1 MMHTPVRAKAPPIK
15 TQGIKTRL
23 AAFIAEH
30 VDWNRRGVWI
40 EPFLGS
46 GAVLLNLQPPR
57 AYAADSCAP
66 VIAFYR
72 ALQSGEITAARVETY
87 LLDEGARL
95 ASGGEERYYAVR
107 DRFNHS
113 GNPLDFLF
121 LSRACFNGLI
131 RFNRKGEFNTPFC
144 RKPQRFSR
152 AYITKICNQVQWAK
166 NAMHGKDW
174 HFANTDWKQSL
185 ATATQADF
193 IYADPPYAGRHADY
207 YNQWTDQD
215 ALQLAQTLIQA
226 PCPFL
231 LSSWVENPYRRND
244 SLFDWFPDY
253 RIVTFPHYYHL
264 GATENLRHE
273 MREGLVIG

>member
-1 MMHTPVRAKAPPIK
+1 MMHTPVRPKAPPIK

-30 VDWNRRGVWI
+30 VEWDRSGVWI

-46 GAVLLNLQPPR
+46 GAVLFNLQPPR

-72 ALQSGEITAARVETY
+72 ALQSGEITAARVEAF

-95 ASGGEERYYAVR
+95 ETGGEERYYVVR
-107 DRFNHS
+107 DRFNDW
-113 GNPLDFLF
+113 GNPLDFL
-121 LSRACFNGLI
+121 LLNRACFNGLI

-152 AYITKICNQVQWAK
+152 AYITKICNQVRWVK
-166 NAMHGKDW
+166 SAMDGKDW
-174 HFANTDWKQSL
+174 QFDCMDWKHSL
-185 ATATQADF
+185 AMAAQADF

-207 YNQWTDQD
+207 YNQWTDKD
-215 ALQLAQTLIQA
+215 ALQLAQTLKQA
-226 PCPFL
+226 PCRFL
-231 LSSWVENPYRRND
+231 LSSWVENAYRRND
-244 SLFDWFPDY
+244 SLFDCFWGY
-253 RIVTFPHYYHL
+253 QIITFSHFYHL

-273 MREGLVIG
+273 MQEGLVIG